1 MLLLSIFFV
10 LASKLGLKGNTQ
22 NSAMQQPTAPKHP
35 ASKKYSGA
43 KRMFGST
50 DSNNN
55 SLEGELHVISIHEG
69 TDTASERIAS
79 PTTCIQG
86 KLLGNTTRLSPEVLQ
101 HMKDYM
107 TVKQALPADILSE
120 YEEFNLPDDAAAS
133 DDEKI
138 YETVS
143 PHLQK
148 EKETPQSV
156 EPMTLTALAELVTK
170 DVNVFLRSRTNSD
183 ASSLQSNT
191 SKNHCRQPS
200 DCMSRSSDASYLTFS
215 STAEKPLNVRI
226 DRELFLDKII
236 SSKNA
241 KANDNTSS
249 SSRFIYRAGINK
261 AQLYYSKEL
270 STMYEIVTPQL
281 LYNNEK
287 TTREL
292 LSEYRQWSLSQPTI
306 TQVGDMDTLQ
316 VVNIHRIYFSDLV
329 QIGQFHRIKY

>member
-1 MLLLSIFFV
+1 ML
-10 LASKLGLKGNTQ
+10 SK
-22 NSAMQQPTAPKHP
+22 
-35 ASKKYSGA
+35 
-43 KRMFGST
+43 T

-86 KLLGNTTRLSPEVLQ
+86 KLLGNTTRLSPEALQ
-101 HMKDYM
+101 NMKDYM

-143 PHLQK
+143 PHLK
-148 EKETPQSV
+148 KETQQSA

-191 SKNHCRQPS
+191 SKHHCRQPS

-215 STAEKPLNVRI
+215 STAEKPLNVQL

-236 SSKNA
+236 SSKNT
-241 KANDNTSS
+241 KATDNTSS
-249 SSRFIYRAGINK
+249 STRFIYRAGINK
-261 AQLYYSKEL
+261 TQLYYSKEL

-292 LSEYRQWSLSQPTI
+292 LAEYRQWSLSQPTI
-306 TQVGDMDTLQ
+306 TQVSDKDISCPIQFNPIGHVNEYPTMHNYFWKSQTLS
-316 VVNIHRIYFSDLV
+316 VNDNIYKFD
-329 QIGQFHRIKY
+329 

>member
-1 MLLLSIFFV
+1 MLLLGFFA
-10 LASKLGLKGNTQ
+10 LASKLGLKANTQ
-22 NSAMQQPTAPKHP
+22 NSAMKQPPVPKHSV
-35 ASKKYSGA
+35 SKKDSGV
-43 KRMFGST
+43 KQMLSKT

-69 TDTASERIAS
+69 TGTTSKRIAS
-79 PTTCIQG
+79 PTTCIQNQG
-86 KLLGNTTRLSPEVLQ
+86 KLLGNTTRLSPEALQ
-101 HMKDYM
+101 NMKDYM

-133 DDEKI
+133 DEKI

-143 PHLQK
+143 PHLK
-148 EKETPQSV
+148 EEKDGPQST
-156 EPMTLTALAELVTK
+156 EPMTLTTLAELVTK

-191 SKNHCRQPS
+191 SKHHCRQPS

-215 STAEKPLNVRI
+215 STAEKPLNVRL

-236 SSKNA
+236 SSKNT
-241 KANDNTSS
+241 KATDNTSS

-287 TTREL
+287 TTRDL
-292 LSEYRQWSLSQPTI
+292 LSEYRQLSLSQPTI
-306 TQVGDMDTLQ
+306 TQVG
-316 VVNIHRIYFSDLV
+316 N
-329 QIGQFHRIKY
+329 KYNQLSNPIQSNRACS

>member
-1 MLLLSIFFV
+1 M
-10 LASKLGLKGNTQ
+10 K
-22 NSAMQQPTAPKHP
+22 QPPVPKHSV
-35 ASKKYSGA
+35 SKKDSGV
-43 KRMFGST
+43 KQMLSKT

-69 TDTASERIAS
+69 TGTTSKRIAS
-79 PTTCIQG
+79 PTTCIQNQG
-86 KLLGNTTRLSPEVLQ
+86 KLLGNTTRLSPEALQ
-101 HMKDYM
+101 NMKDYM

-191 SKNHCRQPS
+191 SKHHCRQPS

-215 STAEKPLNVRI
+215 STAEKPLNVRL

-236 SSKNA
+236 SSKNT

-249 SSRFIYRAGINK
+249 SGRFIYRAGINK

-292 LSEYRQWSLSQPTI
+292 FAEYRQWSLSQPTI
-306 TQVGDMDTLQ
+306 TQVG
-316 VVNIHRIYFSDLV
+316 Y
-329 QIGQFHRIKY
+329 KYNQLSNPIQSNRAC